1 MRPLL
6 YDISVSVSRE
16 LYDREVVLKTAYIF
30 TEKAYLHIE
39 SNEENWI
46 IHMKMKPGMETVSP
60 AEFENALISEMVRLS
75 VYRRTHTLREL
86 LMGKALST
94 SVIEHDNPIRE
105 IAGEQETSQE
115 ELQDILQD
123 WFEKNEK

>member
-1 MRPLL
+1 ML

-46 IHMKMKPGMETVSP
+46 IHMKMKPGMEAVSP

-105 IAGEQETSQE
+105 IASEQETSQE

>member
-46 IHMKMKPGMETVSP
+46 IHMKMKPGMEAVSP

-105 IAGEQETSQE
+105 IASEQETSQE

>member
-46 IHMKMKPGMETVSP
+46 IHMKMKPRMEAVSP

-105 IAGEQETSQE
+105 IASEQETSQE

>member
-1 MRPLL
+1 
-6 YDISVSVSRE
+6 
-16 LYDREVVLKTAYIF
+16 
-30 TEKAYLHIE
+30 
-39 SNEENWI
+39 
-46 IHMKMKPGMETVSP
+46 MKMKPGMETVSP

-105 IAGEQETSQE
+105 IASEQETSQE

>member
-1 MRPLL
+1 ML
-6 YDISVSVSRE
+6 YDVSVSVSRE
-16 LYDREVVLKTAYIF
+16 IYDREVVLKTAYIF

-46 IHMKMKPGMETVSP
+46 IHMKMKLGMEAVSP

-94 SVIEHDNPIRE
+94 SVIEHDNPMKE
-105 IAGEQETSQE
+105 IAGEQEAPQD

>member
-1 MRPLL
+1 ML

-46 IHMKMKPGMETVSP
+46 IHMKMKPGMEAVSP

>member
-1 MRPLL
+1 ML
-6 YDISVSVSRE
+6 YDVSVSVSRE
-16 LYDREVVLKTAYIF
+16 IYDREVVLKTAYIF
-30 TEKAYLHIE
+30 TEKTYLHIE
-39 SNEENWI
+39 SNEDNWI
-46 IHMKMKPGMETVSP
+46 IHMKMKPGMEAVSP

-75 VYRRTHTLREL
+75 IYRRTHTLREL

-105 IAGEQETSQE
+105 IASEQETSQE

>member
-46 IHMKMKPGMETVSP
+46 IHMKMKPGMEAVSP

>member
-39 SNEENWI
+39 SNEDNWI
-46 IHMKMKPGMETVSP
+46 IHMKMKPGMAAVSP

-123 WFEKNEK
+123 WFDKNEK